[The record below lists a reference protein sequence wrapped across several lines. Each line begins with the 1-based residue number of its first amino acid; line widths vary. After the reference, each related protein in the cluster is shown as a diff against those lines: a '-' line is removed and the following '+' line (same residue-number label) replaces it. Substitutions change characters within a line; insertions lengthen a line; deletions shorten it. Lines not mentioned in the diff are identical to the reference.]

1 MIMLAGNLP
10 VRPVRQLLHLLTLD
24 QSWDVFAPDPT
35 RTQLEL
41 RAAVEFSDGS
51 ETTWQPLHA
60 SPALSLL
67 TYHWDAW
74 ANSAALGYPIAF
86 RSVARWIAAT
96 SKGNARPVKVTL
108 TRRWTE
114 LEPPGSDRPLLWHES
129 DFYVYDVAQ

>member
-1 MIMLAGNLP
+1 MWSARRIPATPTPADAIVPHRRRCLHSALLAGFIMIMLAGNLP

-96 SKGNARPVKVTL
+96 
-108 TRRWTE
+108 
-114 LEPPGSDRPLLWHES
+114 
-129 DFYVYDVAQ
+129 